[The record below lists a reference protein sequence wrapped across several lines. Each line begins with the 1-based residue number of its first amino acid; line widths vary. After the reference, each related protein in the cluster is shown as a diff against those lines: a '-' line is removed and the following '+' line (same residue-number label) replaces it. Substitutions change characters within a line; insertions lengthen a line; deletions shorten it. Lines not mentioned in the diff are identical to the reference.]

1 MIDSNAYSPVKRH
14 SPSVR
19 LLAFSLVILAGCSS
33 GDPNSGEVS
42 GTVTIDGQPA
52 KEGAIAFMPV
62 SGNAPTAGGVIA
74 DGKYTAKVHIGTAKV
89 EIRIPKIVGQKKVY
103 DTPDSPVRPI
113 MDESLPKKYNDETEL
128 TFDVKPG
135 ANQHDF
141 DLSTK

>member
-1 MIDSNAYSPVKRH
+1 
-14 SPSVR
+14 
-19 LLAFSLVILAGCSS
+19 
-33 GDPNSGEVS
+33 
-42 GTVTIDGQPA
+42 
-52 KEGAIAFMPV
+52 
-62 SGNAPTAGGVIA
+62 
-74 DGKYTAKVHIGTAKV
+74 VHIGTAKV